1 MSDRKTYER
10 LRDALLDFAAQNP
23 SAMLDPFR
31 EALKNWGSEWVPV
44 SSAELPA
51 SDFLTPAL
59 SGTNA
64 DTRYLMSL
72 FEQEKA
78 RLCWEQTYTKA
89 DGVVGEDMLRR
100 YGFVE
105 VIGQNGPFVS
115 ERVRCGI
122 GVWGPR
128 VHYPT
133 HYHGAEEVYVLLSG
147 AANFRFDDGPIETR
161 TVGDTVYVPSMRK
174 HGFDSL
180 EAPLVIFYIWQAG
193 DLREKSK
200 FA

>member
-1 MSDRKTYER
+1 MSDRLTYER
-10 LRDALLDFAAQNP
+10 LREALLDFAAQNP

-31 EALKNWGSEWVPV
+31 EALNNWGSEWVSAPPVDLPV
-44 SSAELPA
+44 SE
-51 SDFLTPAL
+51 FLTLAL
-59 SGTNA
+59 SGTND
-64 DTRYLMSL
+64 DTWYLMGL
-72 FEQEKA
+72 FEQEKS
-78 RLCWEQTYTKA
+78 RLRWEQTYTKA
-89 DGVVGEDMLRR
+89 DGVVGDDMLRR

-115 ERVRCGI
+115 ERVRCGV
-122 GVWGPR
+122 GVFGPN

-147 AANFRFDDGPIETR
+147 AANFRFDDGPVEMR
-161 TVGDTVYVPSMRK
+161 TVGDAVYVPSMRK

-180 EAPLVIFYIWQAG
+180 EAPLVIFYAWQSG